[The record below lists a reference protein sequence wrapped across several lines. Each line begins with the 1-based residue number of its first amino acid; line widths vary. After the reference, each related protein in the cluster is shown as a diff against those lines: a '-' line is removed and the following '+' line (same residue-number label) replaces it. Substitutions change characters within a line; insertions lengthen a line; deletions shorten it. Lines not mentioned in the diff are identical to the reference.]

1 MSKSY
6 TTSVCFDV
14 DGKWDH
20 FEEIPYTEFI
30 KAMENKLNELKSEK
44 YFDAFDLVD
53 ITDYDEEDREE
64 DNN

>member
-14 DGKWDH
+14 DGDWEN

-30 KAMENKLNELKSEK
+30 KAMENKIKELKREK
-44 YFDAFDLVD
+44 YLDAFDLVD
-53 ITDYDEEDREE
+53 ITDYDE